1 MHGQKKSFPYRKAL
15 FNYLLLP
22 DAVCTASVGSGA
34 RIIRF
39 PAAVSVVFHV
49 GAIRIIR
56 NIISAI
62 GVVIDAAVVG
72 AVYIAS
78 VQIVSQAGAVI
89 IEGGVSA
96 VIIVACV

>member
-1 MHGQKKSFPYRKAL
+1 M
-15 FNYLLLP
+15 LLP
-22 DAVCTASVGSGA
+22 NAVRTASVGSGA

-49 GAIRIIR
+49 GAIRIVR
-56 NIISAI
+56 NRISAI
-62 GVVIDAAVVG
+62 GVVIDAAAVG
-72 AVYIAS
+72 AVHIAP
-78 VQIVSQAGAVI
+78 VQIVGQAGAVI